1 MPFTEPALRPPQ
13 EAHSLLLRATQG
25 CSYNDCHFCY
35 VSRWYPFMAATGEQ
49 MERELESLIPFFPS
63 DTSIYLTGSNPF
75 TLSTEKLKEYIS
87 VLRKHLPHFSQL
99 SMQSRIDDIS
109 KKSSNELT
117 ELRKLGLSHLY
128 IGTENGNDDV
138 LKLMNKGYTAS
149 EAIEQLG
156 WLDAA
161 GNTYTTFYIIGM
173 GGRGAGKASGEAT
186 ARMFNQVHPTRITTT
201 GMTVFPNTPLADM
214 AARGEFDEASEREK
228 IEELQTFL
236 KALSIDTF
244 YDGIHYLNPLNY
256 RFSNTDTEAKRAV
269 LEDMEEV
276 LRSCSDEELE
286 LMVSRHFKQS
296 L

>member
-1 MPFTEPALRPPQ
+1 
-13 EAHSLLLRATQG
+13 
-25 CSYNDCHFCY
+25 
-35 VSRWYPFMAATGEQ
+35 
-49 MERELESLIPFFPS
+49 
-63 DTSIYLTGSNPF
+63 
-75 TLSTEKLKEYIS
+75 
-87 VLRKHLPHFSQL
+87 
-99 SMQSRIDDIS
+99 
-109 KKSSNELT
+109 
-117 ELRKLGLSHLY
+117 
-128 IGTENGNDDV
+128 
-138 LKLMNKGYTAS
+138 
-149 EAIEQLG
+149 
-156 WLDAA
+156 
-161 GNTYTTFYIIGM
+161 
-173 GGRGAGKASGEAT
+173 
-186 ARMFNQVHPTRITTT
+186 
-201 GMTVFPNTPLADM
+201 MTVFPNTPLADM